1 MKKKK
6 IISIVVILLMLMSSL
21 VIGYAQDGEKEA
33 ATRAEVLY
41 ELELFLGRSTET
53 FEPDL
58 EGATDRAAAMVMV
71 ARVLNWINAEDWDD
85 EAVSGFDDV
94 PIWAEPHVSYAVKN
108 EITLGI
114 GNNLFGNDLP
124 VTERQLQTWFDRA
137 LGRGN
142 TWTKNENL
150 NNETPLIRADL
161 VNKSWESLQ
170 EVPVGKAQTLI
181 EKIIGEDEEK
191 LTIGRENNLI
201 PYEGEDFD
209 DDEEVEEEQEIIYN
223 NVKVSATTN
232 KSLLSEGGGQTV
244 ELTVKVLT
252 NDDQPASNTPV
263 DIFANSVKNNIPT
276 DRQNQLSGERVIT
289 NESGIVKVT
298 YTTIAADNGANIVL
312 QGTVPEG
319 NDWVEKRT
327 SVLVSNSAASV
338 QGKVVNPFTGDP
350 VDKIDL
356 IFFDPDTGAF
366 YSYENPT
373 DLVGNYSVAV
383 PAGNFHIELRLDFEN
398 ESFYGGSYGGSHS
411 RLNEDN
417 TAVIRI
423 VKSVQA
429 GQSYT
434 LDTERGILK
443 GIKNGMNAGDEI
455 YIIGQE
461 NTVIADINSDGSFM
475 ISLPEGTYKINNNV
489 GTILKSGI
497 SIEKGKVIDLGSF

>member
-6 IISIVVILLMLMSSL
+6 IISIVIVLVMLMSTS
-21 VIGYAQDGEKEA
+21 VIGYAQDGDNEA
-33 ATRAEVLY
+33 ATRAEVLF
-41 ELELFLGRSTET
+41 ELELFLGRSTEI

-71 ARVLNWINAEDWDD
+71 ARILNWINAEDWND

-94 PIWAEPHVSYAVKN
+94 PNWAEPHVAYAVNN

-142 TWTKNENL
+142 TWTENENL

-170 EVPVGKAQTLI
+170 EVPVGKDKTLI
-181 EKIIGEDEEK
+181 EIIIGEDEEK
-191 LTIGRENNLI
+191 LTISKESNLI
-201 PYEGEDFD
+201 PQEGEDI

-252 NDDQPASNTPV
+252 KEDQPASNTPV
-263 DIFANSVKNNIPT
+263 DIFANSVKNNIAT
-276 DRQNQLSGERVIT
+276 DRQNQLSSERVIT
-289 NESGIVKVT
+289 NESGVAKVT
-298 YTTIAADNGANIVL
+298 YTTLSADNGANIVL
-312 QGTVPEG
+312 QATVPEG

-338 QGKVVNPFTGDP
+338 KGRVVNPFNGEPMEEVDLTFTDP
-350 VDKIDL
+350 SI
-356 IFFDPDTGAF
+356 GAHHSF
-366 YSYENPT
+366 EDIT
-373 DLVGNYSVAV
+373 DLDGNYSLAVA
-383 PAGNFHIELRLDFEN
+383 PGNFHIEFKLNFGNEN
-398 ESFYGGSYGGSHS
+398 YYTGSYKGSHS
-411 RLNEDN
+411 RLNSDN
-417 TAVIRI
+417 TGIIRI
-423 VKSVQA
+423 VENIQA

-443 GIKNGMNAGDEI
+443 GIKSGMNAGDEI
-455 YIIGQE
+455 YVIGQGD
-461 NTVIADINSDGSFM
+461 TVIAEINSDGSFM
-475 ISLPEGTYKINNNV
+475 ISLPEGTYEINNNV